1 MMREL
6 PPAELMKGNI
16 LTFTEDIIKS
26 CNGAE
31 VYLEP
36 ATYGH
41 VRPVWTSE
49 DVSGEILEFFVSTAL
64 YSASTDDNYSLPQ
77 WQKKLLSRTFTH
89 NHYETGGVCV
99 VDKRPF
105 GNSNY
110 RQDIQ
115 YTLVTT
121 GHIELSDI
129 ESIDHLVYM
138 DELFNTMVNIVQNFT
153 PGYNSYEVVGRVGY
167 HIPVLKPG
175 EILFRDSILIP
186 HRNFCDRVRDFI
198 NKLPTYR

>member
-6 PPAELMKGNI
+6 PPSELMKGNI
-16 LTFTEDIIKS
+16 LTFTEDIIKR
-26 CNGAE
+26 CNRAE

-49 DVSGEILEFFVSTAL
+49 EVSGEILEFFVSTAL
-64 YSASTDDNYSLPQ
+64 HSAATDDKSNLPL
-77 WQKKLLSRTFTH
+77 WQKKLLSRTFIDD
-89 NHYETGGVCV
+89 HYETGGACV
-99 VDKRPF
+99 LDKKPF
-105 GNSNY
+105 GNTNY

-115 YTLVTT
+115 YTLTTT
-121 GHIELSDI
+121 GHIEVSDI

-138 DELFNTMVNIVQNFT
+138 DELFDNMMVIVNSFK
-153 PGYNSYEVVGRVGY
+153 PEYNSYEVVGRVGF
-167 HIPVLKPG
+167 HTPVLNPG
-175 EILFRDSILIP
+175 EILFRDCILIP